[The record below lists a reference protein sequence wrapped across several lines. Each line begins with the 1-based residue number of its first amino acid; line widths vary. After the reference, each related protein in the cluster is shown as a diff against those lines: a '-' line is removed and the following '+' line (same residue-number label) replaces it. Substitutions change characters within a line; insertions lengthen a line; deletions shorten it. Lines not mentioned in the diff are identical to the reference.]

1 MYKNP
6 YIILQT
12 YESASESEI
21 DFAYNRLKKQYSEDR
36 FLPGDAGADAA
47 RKLTELEEA
56 YREAKQK
63 FASSKAEQDY
73 GSKYGAIED
82 IIKQNKT
89 NEAQQMLDEIID
101 RNAEWHYL
109 QSIVFYKKSWYNE
122 SKNQLEMA
130 VSMDPANGKYK
141 DALNRLNVFLNG
153 QAGGGAAKEDTSSQS
168 YGQDKSY
175 KQADEQYNRGQ
186 NNQNNQFNQ
195 NNQNNQYS
203 GRNYGYNE
211 NRNMGGCGSGG
222 SENCCL
228 QLLCADCCCE
238 CMGGD
243 LITCC

>member
-12 YESASESEI
+12 YESASESEV
-21 DFAYNRLKKQYSEDR
+21 DFAYNRLKQQYSENR
-36 FLPGDAGADAA
+36 FLPGDAGAEAA
-47 RKLTELEEA
+47 RKLNELEDA
-56 YREAKQK
+56 YREVKQK
-63 FASSKAEQDY
+63 FTSKKAEEDY
-73 GSKYGAIED
+73 GSKYGVIEN
-82 IIKQNKT
+82 IIKENRT

-130 VSMDPANGKYK
+130 VSMDPLNAKYK

-153 QAGGGAAKEDTSSQS
+153 QTGAGAQKAQSQ
-168 YGQDKSY
+168 GQEKNY
-175 KQADEQYNRGQ
+175 RQADEQINPNQQHNQQ
-186 NNQNNQFNQ
+186 NGN
-195 NNQNNQYS
+195 NNQYGNNQQ
-203 GRNYGYNE
+203 GRYGYNE
-211 NRNMGGCGSGG
+211 NKNMGMCGMGG

-243 LITCC
+243 LIMCC

>member
-21 DFAYNRLKKQYSEDR
+21 DFAYQRLKKQYSEDR

-47 RKLTELEEA
+47 RKLTELDEA
-56 YREAKQK
+56 YREVKEK
-63 FASSKAEQDY
+63 FASSKAEKDF
-73 GSKYGAIED
+73 GSKYGVIED

-122 SKNQLEMA
+122 SKNQLEIA
-130 VSMDPANGKYK
+130 VSMDPINSKYK
-141 DALNRLNVFLNG
+141 DALNRLNVFMNG
-153 QAGGGAAKEDTSSQS
+153 QTAASSNTSSQS
-168 YGQDKSY
+168 QEQDKTY
-175 KQADEQYNRGQ
+175 KQADEQFNQ
-186 NNQNNQFNQ
+186 NQKNNQNTS
-195 NNQNNQYS
+195 NNQYN
-203 GRNYGYNE
+203 RNYGNNE
-211 NRNMGGCGSGG
+211 NRNMGGCGTGG
-222 SENCCL
+222 TGNCCL

-243 LITCC
+243 LIACC

>member
-21 DFAYNRLKKQYSEDR
+21 DFAYNRLKAQYSEDR
-36 FLPGDAGADAA
+36 FLPGDAGAAAA
-47 RKLTELEEA
+47 RNLTELEEA

-63 FASSKAEQDY
+63 FDIKRSEQDY
-73 GSKYGAIED
+73 GSLYGVIED

-89 NEAQQMLDEIID
+89 NEAQQKLDEIVD

-122 SKNQLEMA
+122 SKNQLEMS
-130 VSMDPANGKYK
+130 VSMDPTNAKYK

-153 QAGGGAAKEDTSSQS
+153 QATNAKTNTQGNNSQDS
-168 YGQDKSY
+168 NYR
-175 KQADEQYNRGQ
+175 QADEQFNK
-186 NNQNNQFNQ
+186 NNQSNQGNQ
-195 NNQNNQYS
+195 NQNSHHNQYS
-203 GRNYGYNE
+203 NQRQYGYNE
-211 NRNMGGCGSGG
+211 NRNMGGCGGG
-222 SENCCL
+222 STGNCCL

-243 LITCC
+243 LIMCC

>member
-6 YIILQT
+6 YLILQT

-21 DFAYNRLKKQYSEDR
+21 DFAYERLKKQYSEDR
-36 FLPGDAGADAA
+36 FLPGDAGANAA
-47 RKLTELEEA
+47 RKLNELEEA
-56 YREAKQK
+56 YREVKQK
-63 FASSKAEQDY
+63 FAHIKAEQNFGSRY
-73 GSKYGAIED
+73 GEIEN

-89 NEAQQMLDEIID
+89 NEAQQMLDEITD

-109 QSIVFYKKSWYNE
+109 QSIVFYKKNWYNE

-130 VSMDPANGKYK
+130 ISMDPTNAKYK

-153 QAGGGAAKEDTSSQS
+153 QTASTQNAQEKA
-168 YGQDKSY
+168 YR
-175 KQADEQYNRGQ
+175 QADEQIGPDDRNNRNNGQ
-186 NNQNNQFNQ
+186 YSS
-195 NNQNNQYS
+195 NQYNQY
-203 GRNYGYNE
+203 GRSGYNE
-211 NRNMGGCGSGG
+211 NRNMGMCGSGG
-222 SENCCL
+222 AENCCL

>member
-12 YESASESEI
+12 YESATESEV
-21 DFAYNRLKKQYSEDR
+21 DFAYNRLKTQYSEDR

-47 RKLTELEEA
+47 RKLNELEEA
-56 YREAKQK
+56 YREVKEK
-63 FASSKAEQDY
+63 FKSSQDEQDY
-73 GSKYGAIED
+73 GSRYGSIEN

-89 NEAQQMLDEIID
+89 NEAQQLLDEIID

-130 VSMDPANGKYK
+130 VSMDPLNAKYK
-141 DALNRLNVFLNG
+141 DALNRLNVFMNG
-153 QAGGGAAKEDTSSQS
+153 QATGGASNTNNVPPNSSDN
-168 YGQDKSY
+168 GQEKNY
-175 KQADEQYNRGQ
+175 RQADEQYNRGQ
-186 NNQNNQFNQ
+186 NNQYS
-195 NNQNNQYS
+195 NNQYNS
-203 GRNYGYNE
+203 YGNRNQGYNE
-211 NRNMGGCGSGG
+211 NRNMGCCGSGG
-222 SENCCL
+222 ADTCCL